1 MVMAAGSNYHCV
13 GRAKVLIKEVGE
25 ELANS

>member
-13 GRAKVLIKEVGE
+13 GREKVLIKEREE